1 MIEKYEREWNAVHDV
16 FDLLALR
23 LHMCEK
29 ALAQQCTNTAMFDL
43 CRYNETRAAIW
54 SVTCA

>member
-29 ALAQQCTNTAMFDL
+29 ALAQQCTNTAALDL
-43 CRYNETRAAIW
+43 YKYNELLANIW